1 MKNLITIIL
10 LLLTTQGYSQ
20 TNYIDLKPVTTGS
33 VTLSGNGVRTNY
45 NTSIRLNL
53 NKNIGSNVNI
63 KLGVGMMLGGVVFT
77 TAGLLTTPITEED
90 NYGNIV
96 AKPFWAQGSKM
107 FAITTGIS
115 LFVGGITVSLSGN

>member
-10 LLLTTQGYSQ
+10 LLFTTQCYSQ
-20 TNYIDLKPVTTGS
+20 TNYINLKPVTTGS

>member
-10 LLLTTQGYSQ
+10 LLLTTQCYSQ
-20 TNYIDLKPVTTGS
+20 TNYINLKPVTTGS